1 MSINLWLSPRLR
13 NEPLSEHCDYNWM
26 ESSNM
31 SQMLNSD
38 KCEQLSTIG
47 LVLNIGP
54 SKAGSRVMKALQS
67 ARRFYSI
74 QNLFEVRVASNITSV
89 IMIRNDGSKNSWMW
103 GTGGLS
109 LERGSK

>member
-13 NEPLSEHCDYNWM
+13 NEPLSQHCDYNWM

-47 LVLNIGP
+47 LALQ
-54 SKAGSRVMKALQS
+54 RVMDNES
-67 ARRFYSI
+67 FTVCEEV
-74 QNLFEVRVASNITSV
+74 LFHPESV
-89 IMIRNDGSKNSWMW
+89 
-103 GTGGLS
+103 
-109 LERGSK
+109 